1 MCLKLGGVW
10 QACAAADQL
19 KGNLDSEFVAVRD
32 FIAAFCRCMDYV
44 QHARMLVVGYP
55 FTPDVLAI
63 TNLVRGLATWKYR
76 VMVYQMCAASWA
88 VASLMRRLACLKFK
102 MSENGGVFVMG
113 RCL

>member
-1 MCLKLGGVW
+1 MVVADVHLLLFLQSALQDIYYLAGA

-63 TNLVRGLATWKYR
+63 TNLVR
-76 VMVYQMCAASWA
+76 S
-88 VASLMRRLACLKFK
+88 AC
-102 MSENGGVFVMG
+102 
-113 RCL
+113 CLDAEA

>member
-1 MCLKLGGVW
+1 MW
-10 QACAAADQL
+10 TRAQACAAADQL

-63 TNLVRGLATWKYR
+63 TNLVRAPARSECEGLAESWRHLCYTL
-76 VMVYQMCAASWA
+76 MVCLLPLCAH
-88 VASLMRRLACLKFK
+88 M
-102 MSENGGVFVMG
+102 
-113 RCL
+113 